1 MNACAETVYTVT
13 AFQDLGGHDP
23 FKVVVSNGCDDL
35 VVAMSALSDAHAR
48 LVARDLALL
57 LPKLRPGHRVAI
69 APGIAAGVPALVRH

>member
-1 MNACAETVYTVT
+1 MNVCAETVYTVT
-13 AFQDLGGHDP
+13 AFQDFGGHDP
-23 FKVVVSNGCDDL
+23 FTVVVSNGDDDT

-69 APGIAAGVPALVRH
+69 APGIAAGAPKLVRH